1 MIGRLTAMLHD
12 EGDGL
17 GSPRAPLPEILRAGV
32 RRGGVRVAGAG
43 VAAALAVVAVVG
55 GAAAGAGGHPA
66 AAHDR
71 ASSRTITARTPAVGY
86 TVAKTLYRRPGRAA
100 VSLNE
105 DGQALYYTSS
115 GLVVRT
121 NATGIPDG
129 ASPYHFTRVTADG
142 RSRVLHV
149 PTGDFAPSADPRE
162 PYLAW
167 ATMSAGQIRVV
178 VHSVKTDRNVATV
191 KVPGTFTWGGWEAP
205 PVVLS
210 GAKVYVGTDDQTRV
224 VAWQTGHVGVAHGVP
239 ASAYPAVAGGR
250 AVVTHGAKADI
261 VNAVSGRHLRT
272 IPISPDDF
280 VSLSPDGRFATVD
293 TGYGAV
299 ASPYEKV
306 YSVATGSK
314 IRLPGTAWGYGWTHS
329 GNKLFRVVGH
339 TMTTCRAAT
348 GACHTATVPRVPAHA
363 FIHYAGRL
371 YEA

>member
-1 MIGRLTAMLHD
+1 MTDRSTPMLHY
-12 EGDGL
+12 EAVGL
-17 GSPRAPLPEILRAGV
+17 GSPCAPLPEVLRSGV

-43 VAAALAVVAVVG
+43 LAASLAVVAVAG

-71 ASSRTITARTPAVGY
+71 APYRTATAKTPAVGY
-86 TVAKTLYRRPGRAA
+86 TVGKTLYRRPGRAP
-100 VSLNE
+100 VTLNE
-105 DGQALYYTSS
+105 HGQALYYTSS

-129 ASPYHFTRVTADG
+129 TSPYHFTRVTADG
-142 RSRVLHV
+142 RSTALHV
-149 PTGDFAPSADPRE
+149 PTGDFAPSSDPHE

-178 VHSVKTDRNVATV
+178 VHNVKTDRNVATV

-205 PVVLS
+205 PVALS
-210 GAKVYVGTDDQTRV
+210 GAKIYVGTDDKTRV
-224 VAWQTGHVGVAHGVP
+224 VVWRTGHIGVAHGVP
-239 ASAYPAVAGGR
+239 GSTLPEVAGGR
-250 AVVTHGAKADI
+250 AVVAHDTKAVI

-272 IPISPDDF
+272 VPISADDF

-306 YSVATGSK
+306 YSVARRSS
-314 IRLPGTAWGYGWTHS
+314 IRLPGTVWGYGWTHS
-329 GNKLFRVVGH
+329 GDSLFRVVGH
-339 TMTTCRAAT
+339 TMTTCRAST
-348 GACHTATVPRVPAHA
+348 GACHSATAPKVPAHA